1 MKPSNCTLYNVNFM
15 TYKLYL
21 GKSLTVQR
29 LRLHAFSP
37 EGMGLI
43 PGLGT
48 KIPQV
53 TQHSQKN
60 FIVNFKIKI

>member
-1 MKPSNCTLYNVNFM
+1 M
-15 TYKLYL
+15 TYKLHL

-29 LRLHAFSP
+29 FRHRAFIA
-37 EGMGLI
+37 EALGLI

-60 FIVNFKIKI
+60 FIVNF

>member
-1 MKPSNCTLYNVNFM
+1 M

-29 LRLHAFSP
+29 LSLCAFNP
-37 EGMGLI
+37 EGLGLI

-60 FIVNFKIKI
+60 FIVNFKIKL

>member
-1 MKPSNCTLYNVNFM
+1 M

-29 LRLHAFSP
+29 LSLCAFNP
-37 EGMGLI
+37 EGLGLI

-48 KIPQV
+48 KIPQAAW
-53 TQHSQKN
+53 QGQNNKN
-60 FIVNFKIKI
+60 KLKKIF